1 MGSVEIPI
9 SVRISGKEQFLEIN
23 PEATVGEILEEL
35 GLSGKTQIK

>member
-9 SVRISGKEQFLEIN
+9 SVRLSGKEQFLKIN